1 MRFKA
6 TLKDAKGLLG
16 VLQVCRSIQRDCIVR
31 LQSERIRFFSNT
43 NAADGV
49 QVWMRCQ
56 SSFLFS
62 DMVCDSGYDEHS
74 ITCEVLDLAQ
84 LIHIVKQAE
93 ARERSHQGT
102 TSRVQMRLARN
113 GRYPLWRVAMQGL
126 SGQPDVSFDVPLR
139 ILGDREIQSL
149 SPPPLEKQH
158 LQILVPDMLELTTFI
173 DKLKNTAA
181 DSVTFS
187 ARVLMPPTPRRGAED
202 GEAEDADGGAEV
214 RRGVKR
220 PRVKDTLPLASL
232 LIYAEHFMARFSL
245 KYEAV
250 ELTRKFARFFSA
262 VKELDPMKMSMYLVD
277 PLRNAIAYSG
287 RASDPSEPVQ
297 HPRDGDA
304 GAEDVITPW
313 VVTAKGPQGINYDR
327 VLTTFK
333 AERMDDGAR
342 QHMHDVM
349 AKRRKRAMATTPSAN
364 AEGVATPDLTVVP
377 SGDATPQAAAT
388 GAMHLG
394 HVLPFMLTKYLQ
406 DVFNL
411 PLVIQITDD
420 EKFLFRDVPFE
431 GAKADELIRSNIKD
445 IIAFD
450 FNPRHTFIFRNT
462 HYMGDMYPTVL
473 RLQRCMTGN
482 AVKHTLGIT
491 DSDNVGKL
499 AFPATQAAP
508 CFSTAFRRV
517 LQNGDRPMRCLI
529 PCAIDQD
536 PFFVLT
542 RAAALRLKQLPPAL
556 LHTKF
561 LPALKGLEHKMSS
574 SAEEKGVI
582 TLHDTDKQV
591 RKKLRRAFSGGC
603 ATLEQMQ
610 EAGAILEVDVAYQY
624 LRFFCPDD
632 TLFADV
638 TQRYRSGALNSGEVK
653 DLAADCIIREV
664 LHDWRKRRA
673 TVTDDDVVEFCSIRN
688 ILL

>member
-250 ELTRKFARFFSA
+250 ELVEHPEREDDDEGDDDDGDAVNDVRIATVMVETRKFARFFSA

-277 PLRNAIAYSG
+277 
-287 RASDPSEPVQ
+287 
-297 HPRDGDA
+297 
-304 GAEDVITPW
+304 
-313 VVTAKGPQGINYDR
+313 
-327 VLTTFK
+327 
-333 AERMDDGAR
+333 
-342 QHMHDVM
+342 
-349 AKRRKRAMATTPSAN
+349 
-364 AEGVATPDLTVVP
+364 
-377 SGDATPQAAAT
+377 
-388 GAMHLG
+388 
-394 HVLPFMLTKYLQ
+394 
-406 DVFNL
+406 
-411 PLVIQITDD
+411 
-420 EKFLFRDVPFE
+420 
-431 GAKADELIRSNIKD
+431 
-445 IIAFD
+445 
-450 FNPRHTFIFRNT
+450 
-462 HYMGDMYPTVL
+462 
-473 RLQRCMTGN
+473 
-482 AVKHTLGIT
+482 
-491 DSDNVGKL
+491 
-499 AFPATQAAP
+499 
-508 CFSTAFRRV
+508 
-517 LQNGDRPMRCLI
+517 
-529 PCAIDQD
+529 
-536 PFFVLT
+536 
-542 RAAALRLKQLPPAL
+542 
-556 LHTKF
+556 
-561 LPALKGLEHKMSS
+561 
-574 SAEEKGVI
+574 
-582 TLHDTDKQV
+582 
-591 RKKLRRAFSGGC
+591 RRALVLSVFAVGNT
-603 ATLEQMQ
+603 AM
-610 EAGAILEVDVAYQY
+610 VAYIPA
-624 LRFFCPDD
+624 R
-632 TLFADV
+632 V
-638 TQRYRSGALNSGEVK
+638 
-653 DLAADCIIREV
+653 
-664 LHDWRKRRA
+664 
-673 TVTDDDVVEFCSIRN
+673 
-688 ILL
+688 

>member
-93 ARERSHQGT
+93 ARERFHQGT

-250 ELTRKFARFFSA
+250 ELVEHPEREDDDEGDDDDGDAVNDVRIATVMVETRKFARFFSA

-277 PLRNAIAYSG
+277 
-287 RASDPSEPVQ
+287 
-297 HPRDGDA
+297 
-304 GAEDVITPW
+304 
-313 VVTAKGPQGINYDR
+313 
-327 VLTTFK
+327 
-333 AERMDDGAR
+333 
-342 QHMHDVM
+342 
-349 AKRRKRAMATTPSAN
+349 
-364 AEGVATPDLTVVP
+364 
-377 SGDATPQAAAT
+377 
-388 GAMHLG
+388 
-394 HVLPFMLTKYLQ
+394 
-406 DVFNL
+406 
-411 PLVIQITDD
+411 
-420 EKFLFRDVPFE
+420 
-431 GAKADELIRSNIKD
+431 
-445 IIAFD
+445 
-450 FNPRHTFIFRNT
+450 
-462 HYMGDMYPTVL
+462 
-473 RLQRCMTGN
+473 
-482 AVKHTLGIT
+482 
-491 DSDNVGKL
+491 
-499 AFPATQAAP
+499 
-508 CFSTAFRRV
+508 
-517 LQNGDRPMRCLI
+517 
-529 PCAIDQD
+529 
-536 PFFVLT
+536 
-542 RAAALRLKQLPPAL
+542 
-556 LHTKF
+556 
-561 LPALKGLEHKMSS
+561 
-574 SAEEKGVI
+574 
-582 TLHDTDKQV
+582 
-591 RKKLRRAFSGGC
+591 RRALVLSVFAVGNT
-603 ATLEQMQ
+603 AM
-610 EAGAILEVDVAYQY
+610 VAYIPA
-624 LRFFCPDD
+624 R
-632 TLFADV
+632 V
-638 TQRYRSGALNSGEVK
+638 
-653 DLAADCIIREV
+653 
-664 LHDWRKRRA
+664 
-673 TVTDDDVVEFCSIRN
+673 
-688 ILL
+688 